1 MENKK
6 IFCEIHNGILEDP
19 YQCYFCKRYC
29 CKDCIE
35 NYNGKICP
43 FCQNEKKFNSD
54 IRLKSELRTNY
65 KKCEKCEKYFDH
77 LNIKNHKDKCEKKI
91 IHCYFCNFVGEKEK
105 FIEHFYK
112 KHKKILINDFEK
124 IINFYKTNEKNYNFN
139 DFEKENEDLY
149 DCYIKQKSSDY
160 INENMIQT
168 ERNNLIRNKNTFEN
182 KFIINNNYVYD
193 KQNNPSSTRNKQ
205 SPNFIFETPINNKNN
220 NNNNNYYNNNNNNY
234 YNNNNNNNYYNNN
247 NNNNYYNNNNNNNY
261 NNNNNNNKNNNHI
274 YNNNN
279 NEYNNNNNNKTK
291 NNMNKIK
298 ENNND
303 IIDMSKK
310 VNNKNYT
317 NLMICEDD
325 GFFYCNKPK
334 DFKCKCCEDNIC
346 KKGNCMCGNC
356 QKENCKEKNIQKGS
370 LINKYGNISIFHL
383 GNFVCNTERDG
394 KYCDGINYVCP
405 GCQSLLENRIHYLDK
420 NIYDPIQLI
429 IDYNLKSN

>member
-1 MENKK
+1 
-6 IFCEIHNGILEDP
+6 
-19 YQCYFCKRYC
+19 
-29 CKDCIE
+29 
-35 NYNGKICP
+35 
-43 FCQNEKKFNSD
+43 
-54 IRLKSELRTNY
+54 
-65 KKCEKCEKYFDH
+65 
-77 LNIKNHKDKCEKKI
+77 
-91 IHCYFCNFVGEKEK
+91 
-105 FIEHFYK
+105 
-112 KHKKILINDFEK
+112 
-124 IINFYKTNEKNYNFN
+124 
-139 DFEKENEDLY
+139 
-149 DCYIKQKSSDY
+149 
-160 INENMIQT
+160 MIQT
-168 ERNNLIRNKNTFEN
+168 ERNNLIRNKNTFEH

-193 KQNNPSSTRNKQ
+193 NQIPSSTRNKQ

-247 NNNNYYNNNNNNNY
+247 NNNNY

-279 NEYNNNNNNKTK
+279 NEYNNNNNNNNI